1 MNKKQQ
7 IIKLKSIND
16 FDIIKG
22 IASFKKDEEYEFT
35 YDEEI
40 DKYMVAFENIFINF
54 GFPKSYIDKHFYT
67 EKEMP
72 LREKYAKELAEVERL
87 FPEGTEGRF
96 FSPIN
101 DEISTCIRRGSL
113 NIDYIDYAEGNVEF
127 IRIYSP
133 NGYGLLWSSKHGYST
148 SNVKEKTPLEI
159 CKEKY
164 KEGTK
169 IRSLGGSVVVLS
181 ENNVKKLYCNRGD
194 VYTNH
199 GDYQL
204 YSPIADNY
212 AEILEEP
219 MEIEFEGFNDSMPN
233 KPTFGE
239 KLVGGSVP
247 TPASK
252 LKADRL
258 KSLFAEITD
267 IVNEHSEE
275 MPTDILNKDFG
286 MIQSSIYL
294 SCLTDILKAQMLS
307 VKFVTLQ
314 KD

>member
-1 MNKKQQ
+1 MEDFKVTDNSRP
-7 IIKLKSIND
+7 IIKVKAIKD

-35 YDEEI
+35 YDENF
-40 DKYMVAFENIFINF
+40 DKYLITLSILDGGFITLCL
-54 GFPKSYIDKHFYT
+54 PKSDIDKHFYT
-67 EKEMP
+67 EKEP
-72 LREKYAKELAEVERL
+72 TLEEKYAKELAEVERL
-87 FPEGTEGRF
+87 FPEGKKGTFTEWYGRSNLTCKRKGVLRVF
-96 FSPIN
+96 NHREGHVCIN
-101 DEISTCIRRGSL
+101 TYHKGAGQGKGI
-113 NIDYIDYAEGNVEF
+113 
-127 IRIYSP
+127 
-133 NGYGLLWSSKHGYST
+133 LWSTKHGYST
-148 SNVKEKTPLEI
+148 PNVKEKAPLEI

-169 IRSLGGSVVVLS
+169 IRSLNGNVVVLS
-181 ENNVKKLYCNRGD
+181 ENNVKKLYCNGGD

-199 GDYQL
+199 GDYVL
-204 YSPIADNY
+204 YRSELGRY
-212 AEILEEP
+212 TEIVEEP
-219 MEIEFEGFNDSMPN
+219 TPN

-239 KLVGGSVP
+239 KLVGKSFNP
-247 TPASK
+247 SK
-252 LKADRL
+252 DSKVDKL

-286 MIQSSIYL
+286 IIQSSIYL